1 MMMLWAPNGA
11 ETVVGMLD
19 MFPWG
24 KCAARTPPE
33 KENAEDN
40 EAGSLAWTMIYDRR
54 REGAGLIVL

>member
-1 MMMLWAPNGA
+1 
-11 ETVVGMLD
+11 

-40 EAGSLAWTMIYDRR
+40 EAGSLALTMIYDRR